1 VLPPIINGGQTGA
14 DRAGLDFAIEAGL
27 DHGGFVPKGR
37 KSCVRVRPE
46 GLMPQRRRLIT
57 GVALCASVI
66 GAAGVDTTVLARADW
81 NSAALTEPRIVAESR
96 FVVTNARAQS
106 DLVQLVVDF
115 ESSAW
120 TSLHTHGGQAIN
132 LVLEGE
138 ITLRHG
144 GTNRPYKAGQSW
156 TDSAGQ
162 VHAAGN
168 TGSGKARLLTNF
180 LLPNGAPE
188 ITVLRESQFGPV
200 VTYQAKFPLPS
211 LATETEIVQQVI
223 DLPPGWRAKRAY
235 HGFVAGLVME
245 GEVTLRIDSDRK
257 LYKPG
262 DAWMAQAGT
271 VVTEENNGPKRARVF
286 VSYLVRK
293 GATP

>member
-1 VLPPIINGGQTGA
+1 
-14 DRAGLDFAIEAGL
+14 
-27 DHGGFVPKGR
+27 
-37 KSCVRVRPE
+37 
-46 GLMPQRRRLIT
+46 MPQRRRLIT
-57 GVALCASVI
+57 GLALCISVM
-66 GAAGVDTTVLARADW
+66 AAARIDTAVLAQADRD
-81 NSAALTEPRIVAESR
+81 SAAPREPRVVAESR
-96 FVVTNARAQS
+96 FVVTNAPAQT

-115 ESSAW
+115 EPRAW

-144 GTNRPYKAGQSW
+144 GMDRPYKAGQSW
-156 TDSAGQ
+156 TDSTSQ

-180 LLPNGAPE
+180 LLPKGAPQ
-188 ITVLRESQFGPV
+188 ITVVEESQFGPA
-200 VTYQAKFPLPS
+200 VTYEAKFPLPS

-223 DLPPGWRAKRAY
+223 DLPPGWRTERAY
-235 HGFVAGLVME
+235 HGFAADLIME
-245 GEVTLRIDSDRK
+245 GEVTYRIGPNGKS
-257 LYKPG
+257 YKPG

-271 VVTEENNGPKRARVF
+271 VVTEENNMPKQARVF
-286 VSYLVRK
+286 RSYLVRK

>member
-1 VLPPIINGGQTGA
+1 MLREIISDGQT
-14 DRAGLDFAIEAGL
+14 RARIAPASILQSRWVSRL
-27 DHGGFVPKGR
+27 T
-37 KSCVRVRPE
+37 
-46 GLMPQRRRLIT
+46 PQRRRLIT
-57 GVALCASVI
+57 DVVLCVSVI
-66 GAAGVDTTVLARADW
+66 GAAGVDTAVLARANR

-106 DLVQLVVDF
+106 DLVQLVADF
-115 ESSAW
+115 EPSAW

-144 GTNRPYKAGQSW
+144 GRDRPYKAGQSW

-162 VHAAGN
+162 VHAAGD

-180 LLPNGAPE
+180 LLPNGAPQ
-188 ITVLRESQFGPV
+188 ITVLQESQLGPV
-200 VTYQAKFPLPS
+200 VTYHAKFPLPS

-223 DLPPGWRAKRAY
+223 DLPPGWRAERAY
-235 HGFVAGLVME
+235 HGFVASLVME
-245 GEVTLRIDSDRK
+245 GEVTLRIGPDRK

-262 DAWMAQAGT
+262 DAWMAQAST